1 MTAMLKATCLWN
13 RPRLERYAD
22 GALGPRLTRSVKDH
36 LAHCAD
42 CLHRVEYQQNLQR
55 LLKSAVAAPSDPDWS
70 AFWPGIEARIH
81 RQEPKPK
88 PIRDPWWV
96 PVWKP
101 FWGHPRLAL
110 GGAMV
115 AVLAVALSI
124 WPFPGREAQVAA
136 SAGPIVVQ
144 DVGTSDPGR
153 TVMVYSTPDQDL
165 TVIWLFPSDGGTE
178 DS

>member
-1 MTAMLKATCLWN
+1 MLKAACFWN

-36 LAHCAD
+36 LEHCTD
-42 CLHRVEYQQNLQR
+42 CLHRVEYQVNLGR
-55 LLKSAVAAPSDPDWS
+55 LLKAAVAEPADPDWS
-70 AFWPGIEARIH
+70 AFWPRIEARI
-81 RQEPKPK
+81 RREEPK

-96 PVWKP
+96 PLWKP

-110 GGAMV
+110 SGAMV
-115 AVLAVALSI
+115 AVMAVALSL
-124 WPFPGREAQVAA
+124 WPFPGRDGQMAY
-136 SAGPIVVQ
+136 AGSVVVQ

-153 TVMVYSTPDQDL
+153 TVMVYEAPDQAL
-165 TVIWLFPSDGGTE
+165 TVIWLFPADGGTE